1 MPRIAFFGFALVV
14 SAIAGP
20 TDQAFA
26 AETGRA
32 WRARSVE
39 IDERILEITSGVSV
53 DSLAE
58 SVRALAGFGTRNT
71 FAEPASADKG
81 IGGARKWILAK
92 LEAIRE
98 ASGGRLQVSEDLFQT
113 SLPDE
118 VAKKLE
124 LAQVEAAN
132 VVAILPGTEPA
143 SRDRLVLVG
152 AHYDSRNEERYDVK
166 NPAPGANDN
175 ASGVAL
181 VLELARI
188 LSPHG
193 FEATLV
199 FVAFSGKEQGLWG
212 STQFARNARKDN
224 LGIEAVLIN
233 AAVGN
238 VRGGGGR
245 VDGTRVRLF
254 SPGPPDSASRILAT
268 YVKERGE
275 CYVPGFG
282 VSLVQ
287 RADRINRSGDQRPFQ
302 ERGFAAVGLVEASE
316 NFERQ
321 DSALDKPEFV
331 DPVYLAKVASVN
343 AASLAT
349 LASAPPSPIKVARNW
364 DASHYDTR
372 IVWEREGEGVDHA
385 GYKVL
390 VRETSSPY
398 WQWELDAGQ
407 ESEITVKGITLDDH
421 AMAVVAVDSSGN
433 ESLPVPV
440 R

>member
-212 STQFARNARKDN
+212 STQFARNARGQPRD
-224 LGIEAVLIN
+224 
-233 AAVGN
+233 
-238 VRGGGGR
+238 RGGPDQRGGR
-245 VDGTRVRLF
+245 
-254 SPGPPDSASRILAT
+254 
-268 YVKERGE
+268 
-275 CYVPGFG
+275 
-282 VSLVQ
+282 Q
-287 RADRINRSGDQRPFQ
+287 RAGR
-302 ERGFAAVGLVEASE
+302 RG
-316 NFERQ
+316 
-321 DSALDKPEFV
+321 PC
-331 DPVYLAKVASVN
+331 
-343 AASLAT
+343 
-349 LASAPPSPIKVARNW
+349 
-364 DASHYDTR
+364 
-372 IVWEREGEGVDHA
+372 
-385 GYKVL
+385 
-390 VRETSSPY
+390 
-398 WQWELDAGQ
+398 
-407 ESEITVKGITLDDH
+407 
-421 AMAVVAVDSSGN
+421 
-433 ESLPVPV
+433 
-440 R
+440 